1 MEIDGGGGGKLPLR
15 FVGAASIVFGV
26 CIVALGLNPMGVS
39 KEIAAS
45 LTGGG
50 HAWSLPVSREVF
62 LTRSKI
68 WTGIVISVGVLTVVG
83 GLGMAFRKRRGF
95 YIAAVAALVM
105 LLFPSMS
112 RLFPAKAYAFEDLS
126 LVDFGVVAV
135 VGLSA
140 SLAWMFWPK

>member
-1 MEIDGGGGGKLPLR
+1 VESAREPG
-15 FVGAASIVFGV
+15 
-26 CIVALGLNPMGVS
+26 GVS
-39 KEIAAS
+39 NPLED
-45 LTGGG
+45 LDWDC
-50 HAWSLPVSREVF
+50 HLRW
-62 LTRSKI
+62 
-68 WTGIVISVGVLTVVG
+68 GVNRRW